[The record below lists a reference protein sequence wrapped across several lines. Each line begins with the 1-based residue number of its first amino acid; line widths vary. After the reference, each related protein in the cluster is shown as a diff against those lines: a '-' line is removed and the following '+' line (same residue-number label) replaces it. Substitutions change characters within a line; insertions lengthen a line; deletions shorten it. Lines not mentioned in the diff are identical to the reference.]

1 MDEIKEIEEVKLKI
15 EKDIAERTELLKEA
29 RSDLEYESDFFS
41 GDEAFLRAKKQV
53 EDLEKELK
61 GLGELETLAKLRL
74 AEATKKSIEEQ
85 NNKTQG
91 LVPPFK
97 LLILDL
103 FDAYHYADVFEGDW
117 RYAWLTGGFAPYVD
131 FDIVLG
137 LANRLFAAL
146 NPNKNTQPEWYE
158 MDAGYDVWIFDKT
171 EKCVYKAH
179 TKLPEK

>member
-1 MDEIKEIEEVKLKI
+1 MDEIKEIEEVKIKI

-29 RSDLEYESDFFS
+29 MSELEYEQEFFS
-41 GDEAFLRAKKQV
+41 GDEALLKAKKKV
-53 EDLEKELK
+53 EVLENELK
-61 GLGELETLAKLRL
+61 GLGELEKLAQLRL
-74 AEATKKSIEEQ
+74 AEATKKSIAEQ

-103 FDAYHYADVFEGDW
+103 FDAYHYADVFDDW
-117 RYAWLTGGFAPYVD
+117 RYSWLTGGFAPYVD
-131 FDIVLG
+131 FDIVRD
-137 LANRLFAAL
+137 LADRLFAAL
-146 NPNKNTQPEWYE
+146 NPNKKTQPEWYE
-158 MDAGYDVWIFDKT
+158 LDAGYDVWVYDKT